1 MFGISFT
8 DNRWLF
14 SIANAYRGK
23 MMLYFFLEIL
33 NIISTLFFV
42 FFSKNSIDIALGVKE
57 GSLQWNLCYV
67 VGLILL
73 GIVFRTSSQW
83 VNQKT
88 QIRML
93 QDVQYKILQ
102 RQMLS
107 SWRVIKRWDTG
118 DILVRLNTDCVE
130 IVQMLSSTWI
140 AFVITV
146 IKLLASFIFLFT
158 LDKSLAIIILCITP
172 LFFLSKIY
180 FRKMKKLNE
189 DVKASESELGVVM
202 QENLRYRTVLR
213 SLGILAKRLRK
224 VIEKQNTFS
233 SLKLAHLRFSLL
245 SQTAMRTAMSVGYV
259 VAFVW
264 GVYRLQQGVITYGTM
279 TAFLQLVN
287 QVQSP
292 ILTLG
297 AFVPAFIRFK
307 VAIQRVKDLDNVEFQ
322 RERKGVEFGQIDYVS
337 FEEVSFSYG
346 EERII
351 DDFNARFELGDK
363 VAITGASGKG
373 KTTLIRLML
382 GMLKPNQGSV
392 KISGDGTVSEL
403 AIEHIE
409 NFSYVPQ
416 GNTLLK
422 GTVRENIV
430 ATNEMVSEERIREV
444 LHYACAEF
452 VYDLPEGLETYVGES
467 GLGLSEGQA
476 QRIAIARAILRD
488 KKIWLFDEAT
498 SALDAE
504 TTDLFLERINP
515 LLEKKIAIFVTH
527 DKKVTLFCNKH
538 IMLN

>member
-1 MFGISFT
+1 MFGVSFT

-67 VGLILL
+67 VGLVLL

-93 QDVQYKILQ
+93 QGVQYKILQ

-107 SWRVIKRWDTG
+107 TWRVIKRWDTG

-297 AFVPAFIRFK
+297 AFVPAIVRFR
-307 VAIQRVKDLDNVEFQ
+307 VAVQRIYELNSVEVLPEQ
-322 RERKGVEFGQIDYVS
+322 KGVQFDRVDAIEFDRVS
-337 FEEVSFSYG
+337 FRYDEEDIIKELSMKV
-346 EERII
+346 ER
-351 DDFNARFELGDK
+351 GDR
-363 VAITGASGKG
+363 VALMGASGRG
-373 KTTLIRLML
+373 KTTLIRLLL
-382 GMLKPNQGSV
+382 GLLSPNTGNIRIV
-392 KISGDGTVSEL
+392 GDGTTQVLSHQ
-403 AIEHIE
+403 HID
-409 NFSYVPQ
+409 NFAYVPQ
-416 GNTLLK
+416 GNTLLR
-422 GTVRENIV
+422 GSIRDNIM
-430 ATNEMVSEERIREV
+430 AGHEEVGEDRLREV
-444 LHYACAEF
+444 IWKSCAEF
-452 VYDLPEGLETYVGES
+452 VYDLPQGLETVIGES
-467 GLGLSEGQA
+467 GVGLSEGQA
-476 QRIAIARAILRD
+476 QRIAIARAILD
-488 KKIWLFDEAT
+488 EKKVWLLDEAT
-498 SALDAE
+498 SALDLA
-504 TTDLFLERINP
+504 TTKEILIRLKSTMDD
-515 LLEKKIAIFVTH
+515 KIVIFVTH
-527 DKKVTLFCNKH
+527 DKNVSSFCNKQ
-538 IMLN
+538 ILLN

>member
-1 MFGISFT
+1 MFGVSFT

-67 VGLILL
+67 VGLVLL

-93 QDVQYKILQ
+93 QGVQYKILQ

-107 SWRVIKRWDTG
+107 TWRVIKRWDTG

-245 SQTAMRTAMSVGYV
+245 SQTAMRTAMSVGYLL
-259 VAFVW
+259 AFIW
-264 GVYRLQQGVITYGTM
+264 GVLRLQEGNITYGTM

-297 AFVPAFIRFK
+297 AFVPAIVRFR
-307 VAIQRVKDLDNVEFQ
+307 VAVQRIYELNSVEVLPEQ
-322 RERKGVEFGQIDYVS
+322 KGVQFDRVDAIEFDRVS
-337 FEEVSFSYG
+337 FRYDEEDIIKELSMKV
-346 EERII
+346 ER
-351 DDFNARFELGDK
+351 GDR
-363 VAITGASGKG
+363 VALMGASGRG
-373 KTTLIRLML
+373 KTTLIRLLL
-382 GMLKPNQGSV
+382 GLLSPNTGNIRIV
-392 KISGDGTVSEL
+392 GDGTTQVLSHQ
-403 AIEHIE
+403 HID
-409 NFSYVPQ
+409 NFAYVPQ
-416 GNTLLK
+416 GNTLLR
-422 GTVRENIV
+422 GSIRDNIM
-430 ATNEMVSEERIREV
+430 AGHEEVGEDRLREV
-444 LHYACAEF
+444 IWKSCAEF
-452 VYDLPEGLETYVGES
+452 VYDLPQGLDTVIGES
-467 GLGLSEGQA
+467 GVGLSEGQA
-476 QRIAIARAILRD
+476 QRIAIARAILD
-488 KKIWLFDEAT
+488 EKKVWLLDEAT
-498 SALDAE
+498 SALDLA
-504 TTDLFLERINP
+504 TTKEILIRLKSTMDD
-515 LLEKKIAIFVTH
+515 KIVIFVTH
-527 DKKVTLFCNKH
+527 DKNVSSFCNKQ
-538 IMLN
+538 ILLN

>member
-1 MFGISFT
+1 
-8 DNRWLF
+8 
-14 SIANAYRGK
+14 
-23 MMLYFFLEIL
+23 MLYFFLEIL

-67 VGLILL
+67 VGLVLL

-93 QDVQYKILQ
+93 QGVQYKILQ

-107 SWRVIKRWDTG
+107 TWRVIKRWDTG

-245 SQTAMRTAMSVGYV
+245 SQTGMRTALSVGYLL
-259 VAFVW
+259 AFIW
-264 GVYRLQQGVITYGTM
+264 GVLRLQEGNITYGTM

-297 AFVPAFIRFK
+297 AFVPAIVRFR
-307 VAIQRVKDLDNVEFQ
+307 VAVQRIYELNSVEVLPEQ
-322 RERKGVEFGQIDYVS
+322 KGVQFDRVDAIEFDRVS
-337 FEEVSFSYG
+337 FRYDEEDIIKELSMKV
-346 EERII
+346 ER
-351 DDFNARFELGDK
+351 GDR
-363 VAITGASGKG
+363 VALMGASGRG
-373 KTTLIRLML
+373 KTTLIRLLL
-382 GMLKPNQGSV
+382 GLLSPNTGNIRIV
-392 KISGDGTVSEL
+392 GDGTTQVLSHQ
-403 AIEHIE
+403 HID
-409 NFSYVPQ
+409 NFAYVPQ
-416 GNTLLK
+416 GNTLLR
-422 GTVRENIV
+422 GSIRDNIM
-430 ATNEMVSEERIREV
+430 AGHEEVGEDRLREV
-444 LHYACAEF
+444 IWKSCAEF
-452 VYDLPEGLETYVGES
+452 VYDLPQGLDTVIGES
-467 GLGLSEGQA
+467 GVGLSEGQA
-476 QRIAIARAILRD
+476 QRIAIARAILD
-488 KKIWLFDEAT
+488 EKKVWLLDEAT
-498 SALDAE
+498 SALDLA
-504 TTDLFLERINP
+504 TTKEILIRLKSTMDD
-515 LLEKKIAIFVTH
+515 KIVIFVTH
-527 DKKVTLFCNKH
+527 DKNVSSFCNKQ
-538 IMLN
+538 ILLN

>member
-1 MFGISFT
+1 MFGVSFT

-67 VGLILL
+67 VGLVLL

-93 QDVQYKILQ
+93 QGVQYKILQ

-107 SWRVIKRWDTG
+107 TWRVIKRWDTG

-245 SQTAMRTAMSVGYV
+245 SQTAMRTAMSVGYLL
-259 VAFVW
+259 AFIW
-264 GVYRLQQGVITYGTM
+264 GVLRLQEGNITYGTM

-297 AFVPAFIRFK
+297 AFVPAIVRFR
-307 VAIQRVKDLDNVEFQ
+307 VAVQRIYELNSVEVLPEQ
-322 RERKGVEFGQIDYVS
+322 KGVQFDRVDAIEFDRVS
-337 FEEVSFSYG
+337 FRYDEEDIIKELSMKV
-346 EERII
+346 ER
-351 DDFNARFELGDK
+351 GDR
-363 VAITGASGKG
+363 VALMGASGRG
-373 KTTLIRLML
+373 KTTLIRLLL
-382 GMLKPNQGSV
+382 GLLSPNAGNIRIV
-392 KISGDGTVSEL
+392 GDGTTQVLSHQ
-403 AIEHIE
+403 HID
-409 NFSYVPQ
+409 NFAYVPQ
-416 GNTLLK
+416 GNTLLR
-422 GTVRENIV
+422 GSIRDNIM
-430 ATNEMVSEERIREV
+430 AGHEEVGEDRLREV
-444 LHYACAEF
+444 IWKSCAEF
-452 VYDLPEGLETYVGES
+452 VYDLPQGLDTVIGES
-467 GLGLSEGQA
+467 GVGLSEGQA
-476 QRIAIARAILRD
+476 QRIAIARAILD
-488 KKIWLFDEAT
+488 EKKVWLLDEAT
-498 SALDAE
+498 SALDLA
-504 TTDLFLERINP
+504 TTKEILIRLKSTMDD
-515 LLEKKIAIFVTH
+515 KIVIFVTH
-527 DKKVTLFCNKH
+527 DKNVSSFCNKQ
-538 IMLN
+538 ILLN